1 MTSKSFKKKI
11 AKIRKIRINKKK
23 TILISEDNPLFD
35 PIDDSKVFDLE
46 EKVRS
51 GEIKTAEEF
60 IKKLKEL

>member
-1 MTSKSFKKKI
+1 MT
-11 AKIRKIRINKKK
+11 KKK

-60 IKKLKEL
+60 IKKLEELYADKILK